1 MEVMVVTVALEAME
15 EHMEILEE
23 PDIIIL
29 IIQQL
34 QIDKINILMKIII
47 LKTIQV

>member
-1 MEVMVVTVALEAME
+1 MEVMVVMVALEAME